1 MTLTIICGAAIA
13 LLPLITLLLKNLSTL
28 DVQKAD
34 EKMPADNN
42 TAGASM
48 LLHSETSVI
57 ELNNGQNTLQEIT
70 KRYALTPREAEVL
83 KLTLEG
89 QSAEEMAQNLCITQR
104 TVRAHIGSVL
114 KKTGLKN
121 RLQLISTL
129 LLEKE
134 S

>member
-1 MTLTIICGAAIA
+1 
-13 LLPLITLLLKNLSTL
+13 
-28 DVQKAD
+28 
-34 EKMPADNN
+34 MPADNN